1 ALAGLKRD
9 GEKGASPKTGTVAQ
23 AGVKS
28 QAAAGPPPPARPS
41 PFELDRAKKA
51 ARPEPQSMA
60 APSLGATASVG
71 ATALAPE
78 RAAADKGVTNWREA
92 LHGALVELGMTFTA
106 DAVEHS
112 EVTQAGN
119 VLQFVTPK
127 DFMLAMRQEDLS
139 KAVQRLSARP
149 FKITVTFGE
158 GVPARSATVP
168 EQKQDEVA
176 QRALANPEVQRFR
189 EVFGGEVRTVRD
201 LKRVE

>member
-1 ALAGLKRD
+1 M
-9 GEKGASPKTGTVAQ
+9 
-23 AGVKS
+23 
-28 QAAAGPPPPARPS
+28 AAA
-41 PFELDRAKKA
+41 
-51 ARPEPQSMA
+51 
-60 APSLGATASVG
+60 SLGATASVG

-139 KAVQRLSARP
+139 KAVQRVSARQ
-149 FKITVTFGE
+149 FKITVTVGDAA
-158 GVPARSATVP
+158 PAGSAAVA
-168 EQKQDEVA
+168 EQKPEAVA
-176 QRALANPEVQRFR
+176 ERALANPEVQRFR